1 MQLVINLN
9 NKVFFWSTTGFCFG
23 SYIVYLVFLG
33 FPLVQLNILYFLTL
47 SLDSIPYFM
56 VYLESL
62 FSASKAAYKNDLC
75 PSDGDPQDLIQG
87 LLLLSIND
95 LIFESYTSINEKKL

>member
-1 MQLVINLN
+1 
-9 NKVFFWSTTGFCFG
+9 
-23 SYIVYLVFLG
+23 
-33 FPLVQLNILYFLTL
+33 
-47 SLDSIPYFM
+47 M

-75 PSDGDPQDLIQG
+75 LSDGDPEDLIQG

-95 LIFESYTSINEKKL
+95 LVFESYTSINEKKLWI